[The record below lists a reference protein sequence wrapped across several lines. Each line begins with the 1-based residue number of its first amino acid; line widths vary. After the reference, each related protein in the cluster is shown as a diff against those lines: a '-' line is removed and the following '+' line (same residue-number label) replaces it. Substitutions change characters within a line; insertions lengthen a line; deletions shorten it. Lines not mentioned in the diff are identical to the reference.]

1 MAKYEVAQGGDL
13 HLIIEAKDDDEFF
26 DKANSWETI
35 IKEKLAEIGI
45 EFSWDWHCNDDFNPE
60 GLIYDYPN
68 EEWIDWKTAYEREY
82 GKKR

>member
-13 HLIIEAKDDDEFF
+13 HLTIEAKDDVEFF

-45 EFSWDWHCNDDFNPE
+45 EFKFQMEAQKLSQKASFIAS
-60 GLIYDYPN
+60 LQRR
-68 EEWIDWKTAYEREY
+68 K
-82 GKKR
+82 

>member
-45 EFSWDWHCNDDFNPE
+45 EFKFQMEAQKLSQKASFIAS
-60 GLIYDYPN
+60 L
-68 EEWIDWKTAYEREY
+68 
-82 GKKR
+82 

>member
-13 HLIIEAKDDDEFF
+13 HLTIEAKDDVEFF

-45 EFSWDWHCNDDFNPE
+45 EFKFQMEAQKLSQKASFIAS
-60 GLIYDYPN
+60 L
-68 EEWIDWKTAYEREY
+68 
-82 GKKR
+82 